1 MRSIFT
7 ILLVFTFFNFFAQER
22 ATKVGRQNLTS
33 NPKILEVK
41 YPADSTYDVTYYK
54 LDLFFDHVFFTTN
67 KVSGSVLMQAK
78 AVSGSFNT
86 FYMDLTSNMSFDSAK
101 SSLGAVTSNRT
112 GNKIYITLPTTLNEG
127 EAFDVTVYYHGVPDA
142 TGLGSF
148 EYSTHNGNPIIWSL
162 SEPYGSPDW
171 WPCKDT
177 PADKPD
183 SADIWITANSYF
195 TSVSNGKLV
204 EVVENG
210 NNTKTYKWAVRYPI
224 AQYLI
229 SVAMSNYMQYDTE
242 YTALDGT
249 TTMPVTHFI
258 YPEKWNTTRK
268 AQLDATTDM
277 IHEFALMFGEYP
289 FLNEKYGHAEFGW
302 GGGMEHQTITS
313 MGSFGR
319 DIVSHELGHQ
329 WFGDMITCKDWHNIW
344 VNEGFATYLEALYI
358 EKKSG
363 FTAYSNKIAEELNY
377 AKYAYGSVYCV
388 NIDDDGEIF
397 SGARSYSKGAA
408 ILHMLRGVL
417 GDSIF
422 FKTMYDYANDPQV
435 KYGVAVTEDF
445 QRVAETVSG
454 KDLDYFFNEWVYGE
468 NYPTYDVN
476 WGYNNLGMTGN
487 EYNVHV
493 KVTQRNNTTPAF
505 FTMPIQFKFHTEV
518 GDTLVTVFNDQKSQE
533 FDFVLNGKPS
543 TFTFD
548 PTVWI
553 LRTIGTVT
561 TNVESEPINLLNYN
575 LEQNYPNPFNPE
587 TKISYQIGSSEQV
600 KLTVYDVLGRE
611 ITTLVNEFQNAGNY
625 SYNFNASDLAGGVY
639 IYELSTPSYR
649 NSKKLVLL
657 Q

>member
-7 ILLVFTFFNFFAQER
+7 ILLVFTIVNVFAQER
-22 ATKVGRQNLTS
+22 AGKVGGKSLS
-33 NPKILEVK
+33 PKILQIK

-54 LDLFFDHVFFTTN
+54 LDIFLDHVFFTTN
-67 KVSGSVLMQAK
+67 RIVGSVLMKAK
-78 AVSGSFNT
+78 ANAENLT
-86 FYMDLTSNMSFDSAK
+86 NIYIDLKSNMNLDSIT
-101 SSLGAVTSNRT
+101 SSLGAVNYNRVGDKT
-112 GNKIYITLPTTLNEG
+112 YITFPSTLNLG
-127 EAFDVTVYYHGVPDA
+127 EEFDVTVFYNGVPGSS
-142 TGLGSF
+142 GLGSF

-183 SADIWITANSYF
+183 SVDIWITANSYF

-242 YTALDGT
+242 YTALDGS
-249 TTMPVTHFI
+249 TMPVTHFI

-289 FLNEKYGHAEFGW
+289 FLKEKYGHAEFGW
-302 GGGMEHQTITS
+302 GGGMEHQTVSS
-313 MGSFGR
+313 MVGFNR
-319 DIVSHELGHQ
+319 DLVSHELAHQ
-329 WFGDMITCKDWHNIW
+329 WFGDMITCKDWHHIW
-344 VNEGFATYLEALYI
+344 VNEGFATYLEALYV

-363 FTAYSNKIAEELNY
+363 FAAYSNKIAEELTN

-422 FKTMYDYANDPQV
+422 FKTMYDFANDPQL
-435 KYGVAVTEDF
+435 KYGVATTEDF
-445 QRVAETVSG
+445 QHVAETVSG
-454 KDLDYFFNEWVYGE
+454 KDLDYFFSEWVYGE

-476 WGYNNLGMTGN
+476 WGYNNFGLTGN
-487 EYNVHV
+487 KYNAHV
-493 KVTQRNNTTPAF
+493 KVSQRNNSTPAF
-505 FTMPIQFKFHTEV
+505 FTMPVQFKFHTSV
-518 GDTLVTVFNDQKSQE
+518 GDTLITVFNDQKIQE
-533 FDFVLNGKPS
+533 FNFVLNGEPT
-543 TFTFD
+543 TFKFD
-548 PTVWI
+548 PNVWI
-553 LRTIGTVT
+553 LRTIGTSAT
-561 TNVESEPINLLNYN
+561 DVEAEPINLLNYN

-587 TKISYQIGSSEQV
+587 TKISYKIGSSEQV

-625 SYNFNASDLAGGVY
+625 SYNFDASNLAGGVY
-639 IYELSTPSYR
+639 IYQLSTPSYQ
-649 NSKKLVLL
+649 NSKKLILL

>member
-7 ILLVFTFFNFFAQER
+7 ILLVFTIVNVFAQER
-22 ATKVGRQNLTS
+22 AGKVGGKSLS
-33 NPKILEVK
+33 PKILQVK

-54 LDLFFDHVFFTTN
+54 LDIFLDHVFFTTN
-67 KVSGSVLMQAK
+67 RIVGSVLMKAK
-78 AVSGSFNT
+78 ANAENLT
-86 FYMDLTSNMSFDSAK
+86 NIYIDLKSNMNLDSIT
-101 SSLGAVTSNRT
+101 SSLGAVNYNRVGDKT
-112 GNKIYITLPTTLNEG
+112 YITFPSTLNLG
-127 EAFDVTVYYHGVPDA
+127 EEFDVTVFYNGVPGSS
-142 TGLGSF
+142 GLGSF

-183 SADIWITANSYF
+183 SVDIWITANSYF

-210 NNTKTYKWAVRYPI
+210 NNSKTYKWSVRYPI

-242 YTALDGT
+242 YTALDGS
-249 TTMPVTHFI
+249 TMPVTHFI

-289 FLNEKYGHAEFGW
+289 FLKEKYGHAEFGW
-302 GGGMEHQTITS
+302 GGGMEHQTVSS
-313 MGSFGR
+313 MVGFNR
-319 DIVSHELGHQ
+319 DLVSHELAHQ
-329 WFGDMITCKDWHNIW
+329 WFGDMITCKDWHHIW
-344 VNEGFATYLEALYI
+344 VNEGFATYLEALYV

-363 FTAYSNKIAEELNY
+363 FAAYSNKIAEELTN

-422 FKTMYDYANDPQV
+422 FKTMYDFANDPQL
-435 KYGVAVTEDF
+435 KYGVATTEDF
-445 QRVAETVSG
+445 QHVAETVSG
-454 KDLDYFFNEWVYGE
+454 KDLDYFFSEWVYGE

-476 WGYNNLGMTGN
+476 WGYNNFGLTGN
-487 EYNVHV
+487 KYNAHV
-493 KVTQRNNTTPAF
+493 KVSQRNNSTPAF
-505 FTMPIQFKFHTEV
+505 FTMPVQFKFHTSV
-518 GDTLVTVFNDQKSQE
+518 GDTLITVFNDQKIQE
-533 FDFVLNGKPS
+533 FNFVLDGEPT
-543 TFTFD
+543 TFKFD
-548 PTVWI
+548 PNVWI
-553 LRTIGTVT
+553 LRTIGTSAT
-561 TNVESEPINLLNYN
+561 DVEAEPINLLNYN

-625 SYNFNASDLAGGVY
+625 SYNFDASNLAGGVY
-639 IYELSTPSYR
+639 IYQLSTPSYQ
-649 NSKKLVLL
+649 NSKKLILL